1 MISSQIRDYLR
12 ADNWIKGREGAEPSA
27 AELFSS
33 VWRLDSIGLV
43 DQLLVFV
50 HDHDFELGGHALVY
64 VSLYLV
70 CNHKRCLDPPE
81 ARWPINHWSIS
92 GVNALSAG
100 YNIHALV

>member
-1 MISSQIRDYLR
+1 
-12 ADNWIKGREGAEPSA
+12 
-27 AELFSS
+27 
-33 VWRLDSIGLV
+33 V

-50 HDHDFELGGHALVY
+50 HDHDFELGWHAALDLCAY
-64 VSLYLV
+64 DLYLV